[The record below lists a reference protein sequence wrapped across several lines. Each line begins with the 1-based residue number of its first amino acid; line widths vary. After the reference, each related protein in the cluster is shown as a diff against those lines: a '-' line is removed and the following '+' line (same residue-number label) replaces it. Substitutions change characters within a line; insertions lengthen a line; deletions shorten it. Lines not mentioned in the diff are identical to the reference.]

1 MKPILL
7 LLYLLTTLHGCG
19 PTLTGQGSLEKL
31 TGFGPNPGDLKAWHY
46 LPRSLEKG
54 APLVVVL
61 HGCGQNAGEMAR
73 LSGWK
78 ELADDYGFAVLYPE
92 QQLANNPQNCFNW
105 FLPADMRRDSGE
117 VASIHQMVSYLADSV
132 SIDDDRV
139 YVTGMS
145 AGGAMAA
152 AVLSAYPGE
161 FEAGAVLSG
170 VPYGSAQDLN
180 TGLAVMQ
187 GKVMKSA
194 SEWGG
199 LVKRQYPDYDGDYPQ
214 LAILHGTDDPIVSP
228 VNASELAKQWGFL
241 HGIDFTEARRE
252 LAFAGNERVERVGFQ
267 NKAGEE
273 VLVKYNISG
282 LGHAIAVDPDGEERA
297 GGVVGDFAK
306 DVDFF
311 SAYWVAQFF
320 GLTD

>member
-1 MKPILL
+1 MLL
-7 LLYLLTTLHGCG
+7 LLYLLTTLQSCG
-19 PTLTGQGSLEKL
+19 PTLAGQGSLEEL
-31 TGFGPNPGDLKAWHY
+31 TGFGPNPGALKAWHY

-73 LSGWK
+73 LSGWN
-78 ELADDYGFAVLYPE
+78 ELADDYGFAILYPE
-92 QQLANNPQNCFNW
+92 QQLGNNPQNCFNW
-105 FLPADMRRDSGE
+105 FLPGDMQRDSGE
-117 VASIHQMVSYLADSV
+117 VASIHQMVSYLADSL
-132 SIDDDRV
+132 SLDDDQI

-152 AVLSAYPGE
+152 AMLSAYPAA
-161 FEAGAVLSG
+161 FEAGVVLSG
-170 VPYGSAQDLN
+170 VPYGSAQDLS

-187 GKVMKSA
+187 GRVMKSA
-194 SEWGG
+194 SEWGV
-199 LVKRQYPDYDGDYPQ
+199 LVKKQRPAYDGDYPK

-241 HGIDFTEARRE
+241 HGIDFTEATRE
-252 LAFAGNERVERVGFQ
+252 LAFAGSEQVERIGFK
-267 NKAGEE
+267 NKEGEE

-282 LGHAIAVDPDGEERA
+282 LGHAIPVDPDGEELA
-297 GGVVGDFAK
+297 GGAAGNFAK

-311 SAYWVAQFF
+311 SSYWVAAFF